1 MLTIYRRHTPDCAFS
16 DKSRNSKGGKGC
28 RAACPIWVQG
38 SLRGEYIRRALNLRS
53 WEAASELVRAWDA
66 SGTIGVVK
74 PDVPTVSEAVQKFFA
89 DAQARKLSAST
100 ISKQKN
106 ILEKRLLPW
115 CDKHGVRLL
124 KSLDVDAIRR
134 FRATWLDAPITA
146 ARNLERLRNFFCFCQ
161 DARWIDSNPAKAVKP
176 PKVTQSPT
184 LPFEP
189 TDVDTLLTT
198 CDDFPIKGI
207 YGEGNRRRLKAM
219 ILLLRHS
226 GLRIRDAA
234 TLQRSRVKDGKLF
247 LYTQKTGTP
256 VWLPLPPT
264 VLDALK
270 AVPNV
275 NDKHFFWSGNGDP
288 KTTVADWQ
296 RSFRRL
302 LELANVEGHFHML
315 RDSAAVG
322 WLTNGIGLETVSVLL
337 GHSSVKITEK
347 HYSPWVKRRQEL
359 LEAEVRKAW

>member
-1 MLTIYRRHTPDCAFS
+1 
-16 DKSRNSKGGKGC
+16 
-28 RAACPIWVQG
+28 
-38 SLRGEYIRRALNLRS
+38 
-53 WEAASELVRAWDA
+53 VRAWDA

-189 TDVDTLLTT
+189 ADVDKLLTT

-234 TLQRSRVKDGKLF
+234 TLQRSRVGCVPTLVEKGKWRNL
-247 LYTQKTGTP
+247 LLTQTG
-256 VWLPLPPT
+256 
-264 VLDALK
+264 
-270 AVPNV
+270 
-275 NDKHFFWSGNGDP
+275 
-288 KTTVADWQ
+288 
-296 RSFRRL
+296 RR
-302 LELANVEGHFHML
+302 
-315 RDSAAVG
+315 
-322 WLTNGIGLETVSVLL
+322 
-337 GHSSVKITEK
+337 
-347 HYSPWVKRRQEL
+347 
-359 LEAEVRKAW
+359 